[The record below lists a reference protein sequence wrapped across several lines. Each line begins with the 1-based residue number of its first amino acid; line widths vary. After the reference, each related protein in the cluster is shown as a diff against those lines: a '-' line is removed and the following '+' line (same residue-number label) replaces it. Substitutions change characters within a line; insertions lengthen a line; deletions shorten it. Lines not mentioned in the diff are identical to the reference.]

1 MKIPDV
7 FHFDKRIINRVINSN
22 PEHRH
27 KLREYSSKLEDNSEN
42 IETLAIHEL
51 FPIKKGEE
59 EK

>member
-7 FHFDKRIINRVINSN
+7 FHFDKRIIDRVIKSD

-27 KLREYSSKLEDNSEN
+27 KVREYSSNLVDNSES

-51 FPIKKGEE
+51 FPIKKGEK